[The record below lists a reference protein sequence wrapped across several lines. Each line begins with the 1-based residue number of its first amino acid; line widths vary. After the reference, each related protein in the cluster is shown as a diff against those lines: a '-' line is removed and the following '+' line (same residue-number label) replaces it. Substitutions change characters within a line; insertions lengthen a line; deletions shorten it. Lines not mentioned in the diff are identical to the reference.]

1 MTPWMLALL
10 ALIPAVAIP
19 VGMALRGAT
28 AHRLVAVQ
36 LAQAL
41 ATLVLLLMT
50 FVFDQSSF
58 VDLGLTLAL
67 MSLPGTLLMAIFLE
81 RWL

>member
-19 VGMALRGAT
+19 VGMALHGAT

-67 MSLPGTLLMAIFLE
+67 MSLPGTLMMAIFLE